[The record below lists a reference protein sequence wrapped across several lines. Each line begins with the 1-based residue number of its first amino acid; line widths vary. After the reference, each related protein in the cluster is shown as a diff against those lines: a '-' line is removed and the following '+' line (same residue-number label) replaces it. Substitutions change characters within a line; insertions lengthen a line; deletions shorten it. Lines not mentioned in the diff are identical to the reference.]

1 MKNNKL
7 LLGLLVAVLTL
18 VSCNKG
24 ADPKAIKLE
33 SEDDKTFYAMGF
45 MLGSNLQRLGLSDK
59 ELSALYKG
67 LSASAKGEK
76 SELDMAIYQAK
87 IQTLFKERM
96 DKVAVKEKEAGIAFL
111 EKFVSSEG
119 ATKTASG
126 LAYKHIKEGTGA
138 TPKAEDVVEVHY
150 HGTLSDGTVFDS
162 SVERGKPIS
171 FPLNRVI
178 KGWTEGLQLMKEG
191 GKAKFVI
198 PADLA
203 YGDAGAPPK
212 IPGGATLVFEVEL
225 FKVSKGE
232 EPKAAPAPA
241 PKKGKK

>member
-1 MKNNKL
+1 MTKFL
-7 LLGLLVAVLTL
+7 LLSLMTVFI
-18 VSCNKG
+18 VSCNQDSSPKG
-24 ADPKAIKLE
+24 VKLN

-45 MLGSNLQRLGLSDK
+45 MLGQNLQRLELSDA
-59 ELSALYKG
+59 ELAAFYKG
-67 LSASAKGEK
+67 LYSSAKNQKAEV
-76 SELDMAIYQAK
+76 DVQTYQQK
-87 IQTLFKERM
+87 IQMVFKARM
-96 DKVAVKEKEAGIAFL
+96 DKVAEKEKKAGTEFVD
-111 EKFVSSEG
+111 KFVKEG

-138 TPKAEDVVEVHY
+138 TPQATDTVEVHY
-150 HGTLSDGTVFDS
+150 HGTLLDGTVFDS
-162 SVERGKPIS
+162 SVERGKTIS
-171 FPLNRVI
+171 FPLDRVI

-225 FKVSKGE
+225 FKVSKTE
-232 EPKAAPAPA
+232 APKAPKAPAA
-241 PKKGKK
+241 PKK